1 MYMRSAVLIV
11 ATVVTMGWFSSS
23 AGLGQSDI
31 AQSITS
37 APEAAKVCSFINNVK
52 DFGAIGDGVTK
63 DTQALQRAIDDA
75 ERMGGGTVF
84 FPAGTY
90 LSGTLFLKSNVTLHL
105 AAGATLLG
113 STDLKD
119 YTPRRPGL
127 RSYTE
132 NYVIHSLLY
141 GENLHH
147 IAIEGRGTIDGNGGS
162 EAFAT
167 VRANHRNLERPFI
180 IRFATCR
187 NVRIEG
193 VTLRN
198 SAMWVQ
204 QYLGCDTV
212 VIRDINVYSHVN
224 RNNDMMDIDSCR
236 NVMISGCIGDT
247 SDDAIV
253 LKSTTSRIC
262 ENVTISNCIVSSHSN
277 GIKCGTETNGGFRN
291 ITITNCVV
299 RPSWEKAYRSG
310 RDQGYAA
317 VALEVM
323 DGGLLDGVTVS
334 NIVVEGTTS
343 PIFMRLGNR
352 ARKFK
357 ENMPTPGIGTF
368 RNVVISNLVATGAGS
383 VGCPIVGLPGHP
395 LENVTLSNIKITCAG
410 GGTHEDTQREIPELP
425 DQYPECIMF
434 GTLPSYGFYVRYVD
448 GLTLEN
454 IDIRSDEP
462 DRRSLLFCDDVRDLS
477 VSGLRGQFVMGGAP
491 MIVLKDVEGA
501 LVRGCTAPQNTNVF
515 LRMQGKTN
523 RVRVL
528 ANDLSRAAKPFDLA
542 ENVPATSLYEAANGI
557 GK

>member
-1 MYMRSAVLIV
+1 MCARCPVSIITILLI
-11 ATVVTMGWFSSS
+11 GCFSVSVCFS
-23 AGLGQSDI
+23 Q
-31 AQSITS
+31 T
-37 APEAAKVCSFINNVK
+37 EAARSTTSEPQATTTCTFAHNVK
-52 DFGAIGDGVTK
+52 AFGAIGNGVVK
-63 DTQALQRAIDDA
+63 DTQALQKAIDTA
-75 ERMGGGTVF
+75 EKAGGGTVF
-84 FPAGTY
+84 FPPGTY

-119 YTPRRPGL
+119 YPIRRPGL

-132 NYVIHSLLY
+132 TYAIHSLLY

-147 IAIEGRGTIDGNGGS
+147 IAIEGRGTIDGNGGAK
-162 EAFAT
+162 AFET
-167 VRANHRNLERPFI
+167 IRANHRNLERPYI
-180 IRFATCR
+180 IRFVTCR

-193 VTLRN
+193 ITLQN

-212 VIRDINVYSHVN
+212 VIRDIDVFSHVN
-224 RNNDMMDIDSCR
+224 RNNDMIDIDSCR
-236 NVMISGCIGDT
+236 NVCVTGCTGDT

-253 LKSTTSRIC
+253 MKSTTNRIC
-262 ENVTISNCIVSSHSN
+262 ENVTISNCMVSSHSN

-291 ITITNCVV
+291 ITVTNCVV
-299 RPSWEKAYRSG
+299 RISKEKAHRSG
-310 RDQGYAA
+310 RDIGYSA
-317 VALEVM
+317 VALEIM
-323 DGGLLDGVTVS
+323 DGGILDGVTVS

-383 VGCPIVGLPGHP
+383 IGCPIAGLPGHP

-410 GGTHEDTQREIPELP
+410 GGTLEDANRQIPELP
-425 DQYPECIMF
+425 DHYPECIMF
-434 GTLPSYGFYVRYVD
+434 GTLPSYGFYVRHVD

-454 IDIRSDEP
+454 IDIRCREP
-462 DRRSLLFCDDVRDLS
+462 DRRSVLSCNDVRNLS
-477 VSGLRGQFVMGGAP
+477 VNRLSGTCVPGSAP
-491 MIVLKDVEGA
+491 MIVLNDVKGA
-501 LVRGCTAPQNTNVF
+501 LLRGCVAPENTNIF
-515 LRMQGKTN
+515 LRLQGKTD

-528 ANDLSRAAKPFDLA
+528 ANDLSWAAKPFVLA
-542 ENVPATSLYEAANGI
+542 EGVPTASLYEAANVI